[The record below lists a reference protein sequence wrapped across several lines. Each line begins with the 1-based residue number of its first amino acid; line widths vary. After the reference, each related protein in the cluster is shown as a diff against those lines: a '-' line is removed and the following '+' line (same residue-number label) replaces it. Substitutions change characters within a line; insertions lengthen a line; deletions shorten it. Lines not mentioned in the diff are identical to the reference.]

1 MNRVQGTKDITRLTD
16 DKLVLNEH
24 ERMAQIYM
32 VQNGKKHAECDKNTF
47 NIQKKKTQR
56 INEIA
61 ATGNDND
68 DDKVSVSKTTLSR
81 AVNKGCNP

>member
-1 MNRVQGTKDITRLTD
+1 MNRVQGTKDITRITD

-47 NIQKKKTQR
+47 NI
-56 INEIA
+56 
-61 ATGNDND
+61 
-68 DDKVSVSKTTLSR
+68 
-81 AVNKGCNP
+81 

>member
-1 MNRVQGTKDITRLTD
+1 MNRVQGTKDITRITD

-61 ATGNDND
+61 AAGNEQVMIMKIKATGELKLND
-68 DDKVSVSKTTLSR
+68 S
-81 AVNKGCNP
+81 PE